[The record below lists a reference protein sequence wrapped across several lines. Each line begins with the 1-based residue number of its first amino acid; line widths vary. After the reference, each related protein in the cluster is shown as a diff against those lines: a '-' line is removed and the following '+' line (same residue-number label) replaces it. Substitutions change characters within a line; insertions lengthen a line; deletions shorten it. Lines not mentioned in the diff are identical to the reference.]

1 MPITEELT
9 IAQELLQKH
18 FDWTNEELPENNF
31 VSLEELQAA
40 LAKLL
45 LKLLQEG
52 KIERILQGMYCIDVA
67 ESKFKEVMLAYDN
80 LEATAMALSQLVIER
95 ELQKVYWRMK
105 YQQK

>member
-1 MPITEELT
+1 MPTTEELT

-52 KIERILQGMYCIDVA
+52 KIERILQGMYRIDVS

>member
-52 KIERILQGMYCIDVA
+52 KIERILQGMYRIDVS